1 MLRDSLPTALRPVL
15 RPFGLDGTRVLL
27 ELDLGR
33 GVLEAPPSSPI
44 QALRSMNTPTL
55 RSVVEALEKAAD
67 DPRVVGLVAHIG
79 QWQPSLAQSAEL
91 RAAVATLAGAGKRTV
106 AWSEAYGELGPGNLG
121 YHLASAFEEVW
132 LQPTGD
138 VGLVGLTA
146 EAVFLRDTFE
156 KLGVQVQLGQ
166 RHEYKTAANTFLE
179 SAMTEPHR
187 EMMTRLVESSM
198 ETVVADIAASRGLE
212 EGLVRAAVEVAPLS
226 ATEALDRGFVDHLG
240 YRQDVYAAV
249 RGDEDSTELK
259 YAERYH
265 RSGGPLAAL
274 GSKVPGRGGDAVAVI
289 HATGPI
295 HLGRSGGSSPLSGPS
310 VGSDTLGAAL
320 RAAGRA
326 DDVRAVV
333 LRVDSPGGSYVAS
346 DAVRREIEALRAS
359 GTPVVAS
366 MGTVAASGGYFIAM
380 PCDRIV
386 ASPGTLTGSIGV
398 LAGKQVLR
406 EALGRVGVRRDSVS
420 VGRYADMFSTDRP
433 FDEEEWERL
442 EAWLDR
448 VYDDFTGKAAADR
461 EMPLEDLRAVA
472 KGRVWT
478 GADALDVGLVDELGG
493 LSRAVDLACELAG
506 VDRGGVTTRT
516 LPKPNP
522 LEMLFPAENSEAASA
537 ARLGEGIP
545 LLDRLLRAAGLST
558 HGVLSL
564 PLDLRIR

>member
-1 MLRDSLPTALRPVL
+1 MLRTSLPTALRPVL
-15 RPFGLDGTRVLL
+15 RPLGLDRTQLLL

-33 GVLEAPPSSPI
+33 GVLEAPPSSPLE
-44 QALRSMNTPTL
+44 ALRSLHTPTL
-55 RSVVEALEKAAD
+55 RSVVEALEKAER
-67 DPRVVGLVAHIG
+67 DPRVVGLVAHLG

-91 RAAVATLAGAGKRTV
+91 RAAVQRLRDAGKRTV
-106 AWSEAYGELGPGNLG
+106 AWNEAYGELGPGNLG

-146 EAVFLRDTFE
+146 EAVFLRDTFD
-156 KLGVQVQLGQ
+156 KLGVQPQIGQ

-179 SAMTEPHR
+179 TGMTEPHR

-198 ETVVADIAASRGLE
+198 ESVVADIAASRGLE
-212 EGLVRAAVEVAPLS
+212 EALVRTAVEVAPLT
-226 ATEALDRGFVDHLG
+226 AQQALDRGLVDHLG

-249 RGDEDSTELK
+249 RGDDDSTDLK
-259 YAERYH
+259 YVERYH
-265 RSGGPLAAL
+265 KVGGLAAL
-274 GSKVPGRGGDAVAVI
+274 GDRVHGRGRPAVAVV

-295 HLGRSGGSSPLSGPS
+295 HLGRSGGSSPLARAS

-320 RAAGRA
+320 RAAGRD

-333 LRVDSPGGSYVAS
+333 LRIDSPGGSYVAS
-346 DAVRREIEALRAS
+346 DAVRREIEALR
-359 GTPVVAS
+359 GTGTTVVAS

-380 PCDRIV
+380 PCDRVV

-442 EAWLDR
+442 EGWLDR
-448 VYDDFTGKAAADR
+448 VYDDFTGKAAMDR
-461 EMPLEDLRAVA
+461 GMPVEDLRAVA

-478 GADALDVGLVDELGG
+478 GADALGIGLVDELGG
-493 LSRAVDLACELAG
+493 LSHAVDVACRLAG
-506 VDRGGVTTRT
+506 VDRGDVTTRT

-522 LEMLFPAENSEAASA
+522 LEMLFPAENSEAAPA

-545 LLDRLLRAAGLST
+545 LLDRVLRAAGLSAY
-558 HGVLSL
+558 GVLTM
-564 PLDLRIR
+564 PYELRIR

>member
-15 RPFGLDGTRVLL
+15 RPLGLDRTQLLL

-33 GVLEAPPSSPI
+33 GVQEAPPSSPL
-44 QALRSMNTPTL
+44 QALRSLHIPTL
-55 RSVVEALEKAAD
+55 RSVVEALEKAER
-67 DPRVVGLVAHIG
+67 DPRVVGLVAHLG

-91 RAAVATLAGAGKRTV
+91 RAAVQRLRDAGKRTV
-106 AWSEAYGELGPGNLG
+106 AWNEAYGELGPGNLG
-121 YHLASAFEEVW
+121 YHLASAFDEVW
-132 LQPTGD
+132 LQPTGE

-146 EAVFLRDTFE
+146 EAVFLRDTFD
-156 KLGVQVQLGQ
+156 KLGVQSQIGQ

-179 SAMTEPHR
+179 SGMTEPHR

-198 ETVVADIAASRGLE
+198 EAVVADIAASRGLE
-212 EGLVRAAVEVAPLS
+212 EALVRTAVEVAPLS
-226 ATEALDRGFVDHLG
+226 SQQALDRGLVDHLG

-249 RGDEDSTELK
+249 RGDDDSTDLK
-259 YAERYH
+259 YVERYH
-265 RSGGPLAAL
+265 KVGGLAAL
-274 GSKVPGRGGDAVAVI
+274 GDRVPGRGGPAVAVV

-295 HLGRSGGSSPLSGPS
+295 HLGRSGRSSPLSGPS
-310 VGSDTLGAAL
+310 VGCDTLGAAL
-320 RAAGRA
+320 RAAGRD

-333 LRVDSPGGSYVAS
+333 LRIDSPGGSYVAS
-346 DAVRREIEALRAS
+346 DAVRREIEALR
-359 GTPVVAS
+359 GTGTAVVAS

-380 PCDRIV
+380 PCDRVV

-433 FDEEEWERL
+433 FDNEEWERL
-442 EAWLDR
+442 ESWLDR
-448 VYDDFTGKAAADR
+448 VYDDFTEKAAVDR
-461 EMPLEDLRAVA
+461 GMPVEDLRAVA

-478 GADALDVGLVDELGG
+478 GADALGIGLVDELGG
-493 LSRAVDLACELAG
+493 LSHAVDVACGLAG
-506 VDRGGVTTRT
+506 VDRGDVTTRT

-522 LEMLFPAENSEAASA
+522 LEALFPAENSEAASA

-545 LLDRLLRAAGLST
+545 LLDRVLRAAGLSAY
-558 HGVLSL
+558 GVLTM
-564 PLDLRIR
+564 PYEFRIR